1 MAATAFALINRSAG
15 GSMRAMSNAYKLV
28 SAAPLT
34 PCIGLCRLDGQGLCL
49 GCQRTG
55 EEIGRWAHMS
65 DSERWVFMR
74 EVLPARQSAAMKDD
88 ALAPLLAALHPLSM
102 PPTAPGWNHDDM
114 TVLLGT
120 ADRQP
125 AAVLVGF
132 REGVQPRLVLTVR
145 TDHLQSHAGQVAFPG
160 GRSDPDDRN
169 ALSTALRE
177 SQEEIGLDPAL
188 VTPLGYLDCFETISG
203 YVITPVV
210 ARIAADARLH
220 PAPDEVAEVFEVP
233 LDFLLE
239 PANLRRYTMEFR
251 GHRRPMVEF
260 VHGGHRIWGA
270 TASML
275 LNLLQ
280 RMGLEHI

>member
-1 MAATAFALINRSAG
+1 
-15 GSMRAMSNAYKLV
+15 MSNALPLA
-28 SAAPLT
+28 AAPALT
-34 PCIGLCRLDGQGLCL
+34 PCIGICRLDARGLCI

-55 EEIGRWAHMS
+55 EEIGRWALMN
-65 DSERWVFMR
+65 DGERLSYMR
-74 EVLPARQSAAMKDD
+74 DVLPVRRDIAMKED
-88 ALAPLLAALHPLSM
+88 ALAAVLAALHPLAT
-102 PPTAPGWNHDDM
+102 PPSAPGWNHADM
-114 TVLLGT
+114 TALLGT
-120 ADRQP
+120 AARQP

-160 GRSDPDDRN
+160 GRTDPDDRD
-169 ALSTALRE
+169 AVSTALRE

-203 YVITPVV
+203 FCITPVV
-210 ARIAADARLH
+210 ARLAADVQLRA
-220 PAPDEVAEVFEVP
+220 APDEVAEVFEVP

-280 RMGLEHI
+280 RMGMSHA